1 MKKALFSLVILF
13 VSVFCAVTVYAN
25 DYTVS
30 PYRDM
35 IDNYDEAYKAMY
47 EAVADGD
54 DYVDLTQYKIT
65 TDDIIKI
72 YGDLYQTSP
81 EFFYLDKQIKYY
93 FNDLG
98 LIHYVTRLYFS
109 YTMNADERKA
119 AVKRYDEEIS
129 YIVSQIDVGMTN
141 VENALWV
148 HDYFAA

>member
-13 VSVFCAVTVYAN
+13 VSMFCAVTVYAN

-65 TDDIIKI
+65 TDDIIKSTETCTRPRRSFS
-72 YGDLYQTSP
+72 TS
-81 EFFYLDKQIKYY
+81 
-93 FNDLG
+93 
-98 LIHYVTRLYFS
+98 
-109 YTMNADERKA
+109 
-119 AVKRYDEEIS
+119 IS
-129 YIVSQIDVGMTN
+129 R
-141 VENALWV
+141 
-148 HDYFAA
+148 